1 MHTCRIHGGG
11 NDGLLKATM
20 ASLRKWK
27 TITNLHWVKGHAGI
41 DGNEKADELAN
52 EGTRHCEHRGAKLSN
67 VTQQKKMKTKAY
79 QKALDHW
86 ATNMGIGRAKAS
98 AVKICGKTPSDGA
111 VWKSMHHRDI
121 SRKIRNFLWMTAHS
135 GYKVGEYWETIP
147 TYENRAPC
155 RNCGVTENMDHIL
168 FECQAP
174 GQKEIWELAEK
185 LWENKVSP
193 WIKPHLGIILSC
205 GLTNFKDENENHLP
219 GDSRLYRILVSECK
233 WVINEKDPPSANEIW
248 NRWLWTIE
256 SRLKLDRLLTSSKFD
271 KKKLSKKVVSDT
283 WKEVVSIR
291 VMFLNRK

>member
-1 MHTCRIHGGG
+1 
-11 NDGLLKATM
+11 
-20 ASLRKWK
+20 
-27 TITNLHWVKGHAGI
+27 
-41 DGNEKADELAN
+41 
-52 EGTRHCEHRGAKLSN
+52 
-67 VTQQKKMKTKAY
+67 MKTRAY
-79 QKALDHW
+79 QKALDRR

-98 AVKICGKTPSDGA
+98 AVEICGKTPSDGA

-205 GLTNFKDENENHLP
+205 GLTDFKDENENHLT
-219 GDSRLYRILVSECK
+219 GDSRLYRILVSECAHLIWK
-233 WVINEKDPPSANEIW
+233 LRCEWVINEKDPPSANEIR

-256 SRLKLDRLLTSSKFD
+256 SRLKLDRLLTSSKFG

-283 WKEVVSIR
+283 WKEVVSDQDFLSGELLGEVGVLVGRR
-291 VMFLNRK
+291 VGMG